1 MAKYF
6 SLVGLGLCPA
16 RRHLPLFLT
25 FASSIWVHCR
35 CISWLVIK
43 QMTAPRCCR
52 RRCATPNHTAHPL
65 PLPPLFEN
73 STHILTIWWYS
84 WALKASFI
92 ACQSLGFW
100 LHFALNVRLPPL
112 LAFGRQAPFC
122 CSSQTVHM
130 YVCPTVFVFF
140 PGVSSLLLMMRNLSL
155 IFLGILFY
163 VLFFASHHVPAE
175 TCLYHFRVLGSY
187 TGKNKENP

>member
-6 SLVGLGLCPA
+6 SLVGLGWCPA

-52 RRCATPNHTAHPL
+52 RRCATPTHTAHPL
-65 PLPPLFEN
+65 PLPPLLRTPPTSLQFGGIAGLLKLL
-73 STHILTIWWYS
+73 SLPVSRWVFGFISPLT
-84 WALKASFI
+84 
-92 ACQSLGFW
+92 CVC
-100 LHFALNVRLPPL
+100 LHYWL
-112 LAFGRQAPFC
+112 LAGRLLFAAPLKPSIC
-122 CSSQTVHM
+122 M
-130 YVCPTVFVFF
+130 YVPLSSCFSQASP
-140 PGVSSLLLMMRNLSL
+140 SLLLMMRNLSL